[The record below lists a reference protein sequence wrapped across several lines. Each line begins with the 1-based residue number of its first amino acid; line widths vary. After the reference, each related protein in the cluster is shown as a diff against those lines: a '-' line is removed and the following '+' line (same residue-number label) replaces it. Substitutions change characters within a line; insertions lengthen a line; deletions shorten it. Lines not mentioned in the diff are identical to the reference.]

1 MEHSISMLTTEK
13 DWDRCRNTGATVMR
27 PPEWEESVREQH
39 PILKKYYERGQFD
52 RYVTTAAL
60 LGLSYKEYFNES
72 KSTPSV
78 ILPMTRKVMP
88 ALLASE
94 LASVQPMTAPLG
106 TLFKMKVVDKD
117 K

>member
-1 MEHSISMLTTEK
+1 MLTTEE
-13 DWDRCRNTGATVMR
+13 DWDRCRNTGALVMR
-27 PPEWEESVREQH
+27 PSEWEENVREEN

-60 LGLSYKEYFNES
+60 LGLSYATYFNEN
-72 KSTPSV
+72 KSNSSV
-78 ILPMTRKVMP
+78 ILPLIRKVAP

-94 LASVQPMTAPLG
+94 LAGVQPMTAPLG
-106 TLFKMKVVDKD
+106 TIFKMKVVDKD